1 MTVFNGLFSNG
12 KTVQNGVTF
21 WNGPS
26 IKDTEIGTGSS
37 VGDQAIVRNSV
48 LGEHVEIG
56 RRNTI
61 DSCHIGNGTYTGEF
75 TIIKYATIGKFCA
88 ISWNAS
94 IGGANH
100 DIHRLAVS
108 PVHRILQEKT
118 TEAYSSFQ
126 NEQCHI
132 GNDVWLGAGCHVLRN
147 VTIGNGVVVGA
158 NSVVTEDIPSYA
170 IAVGSPAKV
179 IGYRF
184 SREVIDKL
192 EEIQWWDFQIEVLR
206 ECRKIFTRELKKEDV
221 EELLRQRCK
230 RKKIEKD

>member
-21 WNGPS
+21 WNGPL

-37 VGDQAIVRNSV
+37 VGDQANIRNSF
-48 LGEHVEIG
+48 LGEYVEIG

-61 DSCHIGNGTYTGEF
+61 ESCHIGNGTYTCEF
-75 TIIKYATIGKFCA
+75 TIIKYATVGKFCA
-88 ISWNAS
+88 ISWNVS

-108 PVHRILQEKT
+108 PVHRILQEKM
-118 TEAYSSFQ
+118 TEAYSSFN
-126 NEQCHI
+126 NEECHI
-132 GNDVWLGAGCHVLRN
+132 GNDVWLAAGCHVLRN

-158 NSVVTEDIPSYA
+158 NSVVTKDIPPYA

-184 SREVIDKL
+184 SQEIIDKL
-192 EEIQWWDFQIEVLR
+192 EEIRWWDFPVEVLH

-221 EELLRQRCK
+221 EELE
-230 RKKIEKD
+230 RKKLIALQK